1 MARPAAPSMAF
12 DRANRWYDDDGR
24 LHVARTNLSKANI
37 CPYYGREIP
46 GNAELG
52 LEPDRVY
59 QLLRH
64 PDELQK
70 AAETWNNLPL
80 LLKHVEVTSDDH
92 QPDLIGG
99 TISAPVYRHP
109 YLQGSLTAW
118 SDEAIAGIES
128 GELRELSS
136 AYRYDAD
143 MTPGEYEGVA
153 YDGVMRNLR
162 GNHVALVDVGRA
174 GADVLVADSVPL
186 EFKPMAAL
194 SRQAALVKGA
204 LSVHLKPRMA
214 ADAALPDL
222 NPILATITQ
231 KNFKASKPKL
241 VAALKRATKGK
252 LAADADIEDVT
263 ELLDA
268 LSDTSEEVADVI
280 EAQDE
285 PKPAVDADLDAD
297 VMAYLASVLSDEQ
310 MAKVQEMMGPAPAVD
325 ADPEKKDDKPVP
337 VTKTAMDA
345 ALRNARADAER
356 STMARVTAIRTAER
370 DVAPIVGEIT
380 TAMDSA
386 EAVYKF
392 ALDHLE
398 VDTTGVD
405 PSAFPALVKMAR
417 DRAKP
422 APAMDRA
429 IPTGFKDRFPSPVP
443 VKHQ

>member
-1 MARPAAPSMAF
+1 M

-24 LHVARTNLSKANI
+24 LHVARTNLSKANV

-46 GNAELG
+46 GSAELG

-174 GADVLVADSVPL
+174 GADVLVADSIPL
-186 EFKPMAAL
+186 ELKPMAAL

-204 LSVHLKPRMA
+204 LSVHLKPKMA
-214 ADAALPDL
+214 ADSALPDL

-252 LAADADIEDVT
+252 LAADADIEDVV
-263 ELLDA
+263 ELLDT
-268 LSDTSEEVADVI
+268 LGETSEEVADVV
-280 EAQDE
+280 EAQ
-285 PKPAVDADLDAD
+285 ADT
-297 VMAYLASVLSDEQ
+297 DEQ
-310 MAKVQEMMGPAPAVD
+310 KPSMD
-325 ADPEKKDDKPVP
+325 ADPMEALLTYLDGKLSPEELAEVKAMLAPEPAADAEAEKKDDKPVP
-337 VTKTAMDA
+337 VTKAAMDA
-345 ALRNARADAER
+345 ALKVARSTAER
-356 STMARVTAIRTAER
+356 GAMARFQAIRTAER

>member
-1 MARPAAPSMAF
+1 MARTPAPSMAF

-24 LHVARTNLSKANI
+24 LHVARTNLSKANV
-37 CPYYGREIP
+37 CPYYGHEIP
-46 GNAELG
+46 GGVDNLG
-52 LEPDRVY
+52 LEADRVY

-186 EFKPMAAL
+186 ELKPMAAL

-204 LSVHLKPRMA
+204 LSVHLKPKMA

-222 NPILATITQ
+222 NPMLASVTQ
-231 KNFKASKPKL
+231 KNYKASKPKI
-241 VAALKRATKGK
+241 VAALKRATAGK
-252 LAADADIEDVT
+252 LAADADIEDVVQ
-263 ELLDA
+263 LLDT
-268 LSDTSEEVADVI
+268 LGETSEEVADVV
-280 EAQDE
+280 EAQE
-285 PKPAVDADLDAD
+285 EQKPAVDADLDDDA
-297 VMAYLASVLSDEQ
+297 MAYLASILTDEQ
-310 MAKVQEMMGPAPAVD
+310 MAALREKMAPAPAAD
-325 ADPEKKDDKPVP
+325 ADKDDKKDDSPVP
-337 VTKTAMDA
+337 VKKSAMDA
-345 ALRNARADAER
+345 AIKIARDGARAEAL
-356 STMARVTAIRTAER
+356 SAFNAIRTAER
-370 DVAPIVGEIT
+370 DVAPIVGELAV
-380 TAMDSA
+380 AMDSA
-386 EAVYKF
+386 EAVYEF
-392 ALDHLE
+392 ALTHLGIE
-398 VDTTGVD
+398 TAGVH
-405 PSAFPALVKMAR
+405 PSAFPAMVKMAQ
-417 DRAKP
+417 AKSKP

-429 IPTGFKDRFPSPVP
+429 ATTERFKSSVP
-443 VKHQ
+443 LKHG